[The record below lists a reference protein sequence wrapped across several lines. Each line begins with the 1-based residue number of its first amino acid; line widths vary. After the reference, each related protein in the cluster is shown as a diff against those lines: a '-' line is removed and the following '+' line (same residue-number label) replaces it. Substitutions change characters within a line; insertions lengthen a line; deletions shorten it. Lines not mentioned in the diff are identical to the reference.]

1 MEVKLSVEGEEEE
14 EMDGTEQGHVQRDAY
29 MRSSHSRPL
38 NKWRTLVCV
47 GVVLVVFC
55 VGECFCISKCYYH
68 SVIIKEY

>member
-1 MEVKLSVEGEEEE
+1 MEGEEEE

-47 GVVLVVFC
+47 GVVLAVFC
-55 VGECFCISKCYYH
+55 MGECFCISKCHYH